1 MSSFQVGE
9 IVKWNWGAGS
19 ATGKIA
25 ERFERKVTRQIS
37 GEKITRNGSPDAP
50 AFLIEQDDGGRV
62 LKLESELEKT

>member
-37 GEKITRNGSPDAP
+37 GEKITRNGSSDAP